1 MNDSRINYIYLG
13 NPILR
18 GRIRCILHV
27 EDIALQSKP
36 YSGYD
41 ISSSNLFGCLGILN
55 LWPANV

>member
-1 MNDSRINYIYLG
+1 MNNSRSNYIYLG

-18 GRIRCILHV
+18 GRIHV

>member
-1 MNDSRINYIYLG
+1 MNTLEVTILILNLG

-18 GRIRCILHV
+18 GRIRSILHV

-41 ISSSNLFGCLGILN
+41 ISSSNLFGCLGI
-55 LWPANV
+55 